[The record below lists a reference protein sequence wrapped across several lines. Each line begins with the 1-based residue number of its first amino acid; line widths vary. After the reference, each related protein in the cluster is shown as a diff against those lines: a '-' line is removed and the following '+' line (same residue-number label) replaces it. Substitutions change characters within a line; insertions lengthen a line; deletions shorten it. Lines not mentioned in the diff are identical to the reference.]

1 MRKSENW
8 RTEKLRGS
16 NEVIC
21 SNIMLLVSKIKK
33 KKNKTKQIYI
43 YSDLSCVSIVAVSCL
58 YMLFCSPKGFLYS
71 VFSLRIQVNELM
83 NTN

>member
-8 RTEKLRGS
+8 QTEKLRGS
-16 NEVIC
+16 NELIC

-33 KKNKTKQIYI
+33 TKTKQKYI
-43 YSDLSCVSIVAVSCL
+43 YSDLSFVSIAAIACL

-71 VFSLRIQVNELM
+71 VFSLRIQVNELT

>member
-8 RTEKLRGS
+8 QTEKLRGS

-33 KKNKTKQIYI
+33 TKTKQKYI
-43 YSDLSCVSIVAVSCL
+43 YSDLSFVSIAAIAMFVYVVLLPQRISI
-58 YMLFCSPKGFLYS
+58 
-71 VFSLRIQVNELM
+71 FSLFP
-83 NTN
+83 